1 MTRDGSVSI
10 SRTAHTG
17 NDTSI
22 RAFGDSRRVGLEFV
36 LLPGFVLVDYAQ
48 LMEPLRLANELADA
62 RLFTWQATSEAGG
75 AVPAQCATQIATVSF
90 AAAPAR
96 PDYVIVFGHWERAA
110 PARDALARRLRQ
122 VERAGGCIGAVGA
135 AIPML
140 LAMGYFD
147 RHNCAAHW
155 RQLSLINE
163 LYPDIALS
171 ESTTEIDG
179 RRLTCAGGT
188 AAVDAGLALVERE
201 ASRAFRDRCA
211 ALMVHERSEATPSQR
226 RFLVNF
232 QLANRHPKLG
242 RATDLMLTYLEQPLS
257 SDALAKEVGTS
268 TRNLQRIFRR
278 HTGST
283 VSHFYLRLR
292 LQWARELLRSS
303 GYSIAQ
309 IALASGF
316 VSASHFT
323 KMYKRA
329 YGRKPSEERAIDA

>member
-1 MTRDGSVSI
+1 
-10 SRTAHTG
+10 
-17 NDTSI
+17 
-22 RAFGDSRRVGLEFV
+22 
-36 LLPGFVLVDYAQ
+36 
-48 LMEPLRLANELADA
+48 MEPLRLANELADA

-278 HTGST
+278 QTGST